1 VPSCKK
7 LNDAAATGKEL
18 AFSIDCFEESS
29 NGPSTATFAA
39 ATGLTVNTKYKIIP
53 TMNSPTIP
61 IMYMFIATI
70 IVVTI

>member
-1 VPSCKK
+1 VPSFKK
-7 LNDAAATGKEL
+7 LNDEDATGKEL
-18 AFSIDCFEESS
+18 AFSIDCIEERS

-39 ATGLTVNTKYKIIP
+39 ANGLTVNKKYKMIP
-53 TMNSPTIP
+53 SMNSPTIP